1 MLRPEPN
8 AGDSSA
14 RRRHETGFSARREQP
29 PGGLDKNPE
38 PIGGPEL
45 DEDSLAQASVPT
57 LNFAGLLV
65 GMGEP
70 EQGGKPPP
78 PVSRQS

>member
-14 RRRHETGFSARREQP
+14 RRRQETGFSARREQP

-45 DEDSLAQASVPT
+45 ADGA
-57 LNFAGLLV
+57 FAGRERPLK
-65 GMGEP
+65 GFCRAFSGY
-70 EQGGKPPP
+70 GGT
-78 PVSRQS
+78 